1 MTGSDKLE
9 LIGVLEHK
17 SSMLKKKKI
26 SSLIQVSKKLD
37 GSIVNCLECCVR
49 HGSFLKVKFLG
60 EYSMSY
66 LNLSF

>member
-9 LIGVLEHK
+9 LIGVLKHK
-17 SSMLKKKKI
+17 SSMLKKI

-37 GSIVNCLECCVR
+37 GSIVNCLGCCVR
-49 HGSFLKVKFLG
+49 HGSFLKVMVLG

-66 LNLSF
+66 